1 MEKENER
8 KMENNNTHVPSGVQ
22 KAHNR
27 EKILLKY
34 L

>member
-1 MEKENER
+1 MEKENEQ

-27 EKILLKY
+27 EKFY
-34 L
+34 